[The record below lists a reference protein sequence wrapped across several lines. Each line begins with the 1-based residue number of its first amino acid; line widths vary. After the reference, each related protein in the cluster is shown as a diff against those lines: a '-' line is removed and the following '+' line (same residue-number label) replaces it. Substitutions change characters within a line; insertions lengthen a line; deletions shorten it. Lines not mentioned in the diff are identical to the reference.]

1 MDLQRLQA
9 AGWAFASPE
18 ESRPRPPSLAE
29 TALALCKL
37 PNAALQ
43 GPDPAQDGEPHRPGQ
58 TMNGRRTPGITGR
71 SDPAR
76 VPTRGASAGLALTL
90 GAATGPGPLLPL
102 AARRVYKAT
111 RRGTDGAGSTWAPGP
126 EGAAPPGSDFLT
138 RAGGPTE
145 RPGHDPR
152 SPASPRVP
160 PPPPRPPALSRTPRR
175 PPLRPTWAG
184 PRIVTS
190 RRGGARR
197 LDRQKDGG
205 LTAGSQQR
213 G

>member
-138 RAGGPTE
+138 RAGWAHGAPW
-145 RPGHDPR
+145 
-152 SPASPRVP
+152 
-160 PPPPRPPALSRTPRR
+160 PRPAIPGFAPGPAPTA
-175 PPLRPTWAG
+175 PPT
-184 PRIVTS
+184 
-190 RRGGARR
+190 GA
-197 LDRQKDGG
+197 L
-205 LTAGSQQR
+205 
-213 G
+213 